1 MSNPARDRI
10 LERLRA
16 ASPDEPGVPET
27 VCMPIETFSKQERIR
42 KLQSFLEAVRSEVH
56 VVPREGWT
64 GKLREVL
71 TDRGLETLLYAPGTS
86 IGKQI
91 EAAWAQDDSRLPK
104 LCTYDGP
111 IESFKTRLFEIDAA
125 VTTSVGAIAETGAVV
140 LWPDAKEP
148 RLMSLVP
155 PVHIAVVEADR
166 IYNNFCEIIQQQQWA
181 GQMPTNVVL
190 ISGPSRTADIE
201 MTLAFGVHGPRAL
214 IVMILES

>member
-16 ASPDEPGVPET
+16 ASPDGPGVQQT

-42 KLQSFLEAVRSEVH
+42 KLQSLLEAVRSEVH

-64 GKLREVL
+64 AKLREVL

-104 LCTYDGP
+104 LCTYEGP

-140 LWPDAKEP
+140 LWPDAQEP

-166 IYNNFCEIIQQQQWA
+166 IYNNFCEIIQQQHWA
-181 GQMPTNVVL
+181 EQMPTNVVL

>member
-1 MSNPARDRI
+1 
-10 LERLRA
+10 
-16 ASPDEPGVPET
+16 
-27 VCMPIETFSKQERIR
+27 MPIETFSKQERIR

-104 LCTYDGP
+104 LCTYEGP

-166 IYNNFCEIIQQQQWA
+166 IYNNFCEIIQQQHWA
-181 GQMPTNVVL
+181 EQMPTNVVL